1 MARALSKQEL
11 SGDQTWSKNVVVIS
25 DHTVTNKIHY
35 KPSYSVDNSVLLQ
48 INSTLFFGLLVV
60 SWGPC
65 LVVMMQTVT
74 SFVCHDDFQLAVTL
88 SLGRVILAK
97 GDQLFLDALQSRSI
111 PDTETLP
118 QNFLPNLACL
128 YIKTNNLY
136 NMPVRAGFEQ
146 IICHLGCSTNKSFA
160 SAGGYKLYLILWGRY
175 WVAYQSR

>member
-1 MARALSKQEL
+1 
-11 SGDQTWSKNVVVIS
+11 
-25 DHTVTNKIHY
+25 
-35 KPSYSVDNSVLLQ
+35 
-48 INSTLFFGLLVV
+48 
-60 SWGPC
+60 
-65 LVVMMQTVT
+65 MQTVT

-175 WVAYQSR
+175 